1 MTSAVASPISLGMF
15 GNALTSRMLQYG
27 RPVPYATSSLEFLK
41 EGAIRMRFKVVDF
54 ALEQH
59 VCGVFLLVTL
69 IDPLQRRLRCYGQV
83 NKGLTHF

>member
-1 MTSAVASPISLGMF
+1 MAPSSSGSVSVTPRKFDPDSDTDTDPDDPI
-15 GNALTSRMLQYG
+15 A
-27 RPVPYATSSLEFLK
+27 SSLEFLK

-54 ALEQH
+54 ALKQH